1 MDLRRL
7 ISTVRSWLPLMLVAA
22 LLAGGAAFI
31 VSNLQQKVYEA
42 RATLIVGQALS
53 AANPDY
59 TQLLVA
65 QSLSATYAAIATTR
79 PIMQSL
85 IDELSLDASPGGLA
99 SRVRVDAPA
108 DSTLLMIT
116 AQDTDPD
123 RAAAIANALARHLIA
138 ASPAI
143 QGREVE
149 FQKSVDEDLAAT
161 QALIESTQNRVDTL
175 SAVENRTTQQESQL
189 QTLEGRLAS
198 LRSTYATLL
207 SFSSGSASNLLTV
220 VEPAIASTD
229 PVLPRT
235 LLNTLLAAVIGL
247 LAVGGAAFLA
257 EQLDDSIKDPDRV
270 RVVANL
276 STLGTIA
283 RFTGYR
289 DRSEIYQLAALLYP
303 RSGVA
308 EAYRTLRSNVE
319 FAAVDAPVRTL
330 LVTSAV
336 PGEGKTVTAANLAV
350 VFAQA
355 GRKVLLVDAD
365 LRKPRVH
372 AMFDLANAHGLT
384 TMLRSD
390 TVRPEA
396 VSHLTEEAN
405 LRVLTTGPLPPNP
418 AELLGSHRMQA
429 VMGLLRESADLVIFD
444 SPPLQAVTDSAVLSS
459 VADGTLLVIDA
470 GRSRRRAVRTAG
482 EILARAG
489 ANVLGVVLNRMPA
502 KAHSD
507 YVGYY
512 GEYDG
517 PEGGKVRVR
526 ASDIAAES
534 PGASAHLSGPG

>member
-1 MDLRRL
+1 M
-7 ISTVRSWLPLMLVAA
+7 
-22 LLAGGAAFI
+22 
-31 VSNLQQKVYEA
+31 
-42 RATLIVGQALS
+42 
-53 AANPDY
+53 
-59 TQLLVA
+59 
-65 QSLSATYAAIATTR
+65 
-79 PIMQSL
+79 
-85 IDELSLDASPGGLA
+85 
-99 SRVRVDAPA
+99 
-108 DSTLLMIT
+108 
-116 AQDTDPD
+116 
-123 RAAAIANALARHLIA
+123 
-138 ASPAI
+138 
-143 QGREVE
+143 
-149 FQKSVDEDLAAT
+149 
-161 QALIESTQNRVDTL
+161 
-175 SAVENRTTQQESQL
+175 ENRTCQQESQL

-220 VEPAIASTD
+220 VEPAIAPTD

-235 LLNTLLAAVIGL
+235 LLNTLLAAAIGL

-257 EQLDDSIKDPDRV
+257 EQLDDSIKDPDTV
-270 RVVANL
+270 REVANL

-283 RFTGYR
+283 RMKGDR

-390 TVRPEA
+390 TVHPEA

-429 VMGLLRESADLVIFD
+429 VLGFLKESADLVIFD

-459 VADGTLLVIDA
+459 YVDGTLLVVDA

-489 ANVLGVVLNRMPA
+489 AKVLGVVLNRMPA
-502 KAHSD
+502 KAHPTTSATTASTTARRAARCAS
-507 YVGYY
+507 GPRRRR
-512 GEYDG
+512 GES
-517 PEGGKVRVR
+517 R
-526 ASDIAAES
+526 
-534 PGASAHLSGPG
+534 ASAHLSGPG

>member
-7 ISTVRSWLPLMLVAA
+7 ISTVRPWLPLMLVAA

-149 FQKSVDEDLAAT
+149 FQKPVDEDLAAT

-257 EQLDDSIKDPDRV
+257 EQLDDSIKDPDTV
-270 RVVANL
+270 REVANL

-283 RFTGYR
+283 RMKGDR

>member
-7 ISTVRSWLPLMLVAA
+7 ISTVRPWLPLMLVAA

-257 EQLDDSIKDPDRV
+257 EQLDDSIKDPDTV
-270 RVVANL
+270 REVANL

-283 RFTGYR
+283 RMKGDR